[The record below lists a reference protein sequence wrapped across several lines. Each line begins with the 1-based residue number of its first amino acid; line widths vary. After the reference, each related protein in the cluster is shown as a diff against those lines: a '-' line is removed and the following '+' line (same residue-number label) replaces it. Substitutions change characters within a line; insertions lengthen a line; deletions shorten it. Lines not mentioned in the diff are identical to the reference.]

1 MNNFIT
7 GQEVEA
13 LAAAGGKRLVLG
25 KNDSLTG
32 IARENCEKL
41 GIAVVPFESEA
52 SRALSSSPTAPSGL
66 PGRNTGSGRAP
77 GTFIPEFFQAPSSYS
92 APSVHAR
99 PSTPPRTIPQARS
112 SGAFQPEDY
121 DIDAWRAQFPILKES
136 IHLANCSQSPQCTRT
151 RKAAE
156 DYLDNWDHMGMDWD
170 RWVQEV
176 NLAKAEFAKLIN
188 ADPGEIAIGTSV
200 SEITSTIAS
209 ALDFGG
215 KRKKVVVTDA
225 EFPTVGLVWLA
236 NEKYGARVKFIP
248 AKNGEID
255 INDYHAAVDQET
267 LITSFCDVYYY
278 NGFKQDIG
286 TITEMVHAKGSLAY
300 LDAYQGIGSHP
311 IDVKALDIDILSS
324 GNLKY
329 LLGIPGI
336 AFVYVKK
343 ELIPYMQ
350 PAFTGWFGQENPFAF
365 DIHHLD
371 YAKDARRFDNGTPP
385 VLTSYIARAGMQVIN
400 EIGPASIQRW
410 TDRLSEHCLEGARR
424 RGLEIASP
432 QDVRKKAPTTAIRV
446 GSDSH
451 GVEVAL
457 KERKIVASARGDV
470 VRFAHHFFTKPEDL
484 DYALDSLVD
493 ILKR

>member
-1 MNNFIT
+1 MPDSFRP
-7 GQEVEA
+7 
-13 LAAAGGKRLVLG
+13 AASHSAPPAQAQSG
-25 KNDSLTG
+25 S
-32 IARENCEKL
+32 A
-41 GIAVVPFESEA
+41 
-52 SRALSSSPTAPSGL
+52 SSSA
-66 PGRNTGSGRAP
+66 
-77 GTFIPEFFQAPSSYS
+77 
-92 APSVHAR
+92 
-99 PSTPPRTIPQARS
+99 
-112 SGAFQPEDY
+112 DY
-121 DIDAWRAQFPILKES
+121 DIDAWRAKFPILKEA
-136 IHLANCSQSPQCTRT
+136 IHLANCSQSPQSDRT
-151 RKAAE
+151 RGAAE
-156 DYLDNWDHMGMDWD
+156 AYLDSWDHMGMDWD

-188 ADPGEIAIGTSV
+188 ADTSEVAIGTSV

-209 ALDFGG
+209 ALDFNG

-236 NEKYGARVKFIP
+236 NEKYGAKVQFIP

-255 INDYHAAVDQET
+255 INDYNTAVDQDT
-267 LITSFCDVYYY
+267 LLTSFCDAYYY
-278 NGFKQDIG
+278 NGFKQD
-286 TITEMVHAKGSLAY
+286 TAKITEMVHAKGSLAY

-311 IDVKALDIDILSS
+311 IDVKALDVDILSS

-343 ELIPYMQ
+343 ELIPYMR
-350 PAFTGWFGQENPFAF
+350 PAFTGWFGMENPFAF

-385 VLTSYIARAGMQVIN
+385 VMTSYIARAGMTIIN
-400 EIGPASIQRW
+400 EIGTPAIQRW

-424 RGLEIASP
+424 RGLDIASP

-446 GSDSH
+446 GADSH
-451 GVEVAL
+451 AVEVAL
-457 KERKIVASARGDV
+457 RERKIIASARGDV

-484 DYALDSLVD
+484 DFALDSIAE
-493 ILKR
+493 ILKRR